1 MDKGLVKEI
10 IVLVIVILC
19 IFGCYIVETKDM
31 NTNKKNKVV
40 TNEKVEKKDNLIETT
55 NTNDNTNNSNDNT
68 NVVVESDDQLVEYVE
83 NVELRVNDI
92 VDKDEI
98 NEKDENILRNT
109 FITLTDFIF
118 YDGEI
123 KGKKFSDLTESC
135 KTKIIDIYTKIDNKI
150 ESKYPNYKENI
161 KETSKKTYHN
171 AVEKA
176 KEVKENIVNKYK
188 DYVGEESYNDTV
200 DRYEEGKQ
208 NMKDVYDIYEPY
220 IEEGKEKVKSGAQK
234 AKEKLSEW
242 YKNYKENGD

>member
-150 ESKYPNYKENI
+150 ESKYPDYKNKI
-161 KETSKKTYHN
+161 KETSKKTYTN
-171 AVEKA
+171 TKEKA
-176 KEVKENIVNKYK
+176 KELKDKIVEKYK
-188 DYVGEESYNDTV
+188 NYVGEEKYNSTV
-200 DRYEEGKQ
+200 ETYENDKQ
-208 NMKDVYDIYEPY
+208 NLKDVYDVYEPY
-220 IEEGKEKVKSGAQK
+220 IETAKEKTKSGIQK
-234 AKEKLSEW
+234 AKEKISNW
-242 YKNYKENGD
+242 YKNYKESSD